1 MTGNKMSIIG
11 RRTERGWTQEQ
22 LAEAAG
28 ISTRTVQRLEAGR
41 TANLESLKCLA
52 AVFETNVATLIE
64 EQKMAH
70 SAEDTHLEDDNS
82 KSYLESEAIKYVKN
96 LKDFYKHL
104 IVFIVVAP
112 CLVAFNAWLTPGIW
126 WVVWA
131 IGAWAFAIAMHLL
144 TVFGFLKFF
153 GPDWEQRQFQKRM
166 REHELRNSK
175 ADFIKK

>member
-1 MTGNKMSIIG
+1 MSIIG
-11 RRTERGWTQEQ
+11 RRLERGWTQEQ

-64 EQKMAH
+64 EQKMAQ
-70 SAEDTHLEDDNS
+70 AATNDDQTSEQTN
-82 KSYLESEAIKYVKN
+82 SYLEAEAIKYVKN
-96 LKDFYKHL
+96 VKDFYKHL
-104 IVFIVVAP
+104 IVFVIVSP

-131 IGAWAFAIAMHLL
+131 IGH
-144 TVFGFLKFF
+144 
-153 GPDWEQRQFQKRM
+153 GPLPSRCTY
-166 REHELRNSK
+166 
-175 ADFIKK
+175 